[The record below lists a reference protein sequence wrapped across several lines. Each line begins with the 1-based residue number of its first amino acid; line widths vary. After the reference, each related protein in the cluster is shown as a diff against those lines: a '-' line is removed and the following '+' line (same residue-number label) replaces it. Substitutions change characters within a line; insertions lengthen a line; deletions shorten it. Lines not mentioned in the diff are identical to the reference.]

1 MHDHRPLVTGLGVA
15 LTVDARGPLAV
26 TQAAFLHA
34 VTLRGLRHS
43 RTLAFDARTLSL
55 AEVRPLGDVE
65 AAAERVDGFECVL
78 SIDAGLAALIGVSRG
93 RGLLTLAGVGPDEL
107 AAVGDGL
114 VRALQDDEGP
124 RGRLPVTFW
133 TPGRYGGDASCRHV
147 AAPEWG
153 EVRDN
158 YAPDT
163 RAALGPLVAAGG
175 PGPGGLLL
183 WHGAPGTG
191 KSYAVRALGHAWA
204 SWCDVHVVTD
214 AELLLGGAGGTLLAE
229 LARRDDHRGRHRLL
243 VLEDVGELL
252 AADAQARSARA
263 VGRLLNLTDGLL
275 GAGLRTIVLVT
286 TNEPLSRLHPA
297 LTRSGRCW
305 AQVEF
310 APLTV
315 AEARGWLRARG
326 VEPAVEGPAVLA
338 DLYAIA
344 AGRAPAGGGPGRV
357 GFG

>member
-1 MHDHRPLVTGLGVA
+1 MHDPRPLVTGLGVA
-15 LTVDARGPLAV
+15 FTVDARGPLAL

-34 VTLRGLRHS
+34 VTMRGLRHS
-43 RTLAFDARTLSL
+43 RTLAFEARTLSL

-114 VRALQDDEGP
+114 VRALQDDDGSH
-124 RGRLPVTFW
+124 GRLPVTFW
-133 TPGRYGGDASCRHV
+133 TPGRYGGDASCRDI
-147 AAPEWG
+147 AAPDWG
-153 EVRDN
+153 QVRDN
-158 YAPDT
+158 YARDT
-163 RAALGPLVAAGG
+163 RAVLGPLVAAGG
-175 PGPGGLLL
+175 PGPGGLLV
-183 WHGAPGTG
+183 WHGPSGTG
-191 KSYAVRALGHAWA
+191 KSYAVRALGRAWA
-204 SWCDVHVVTD
+204 AWCDVHVVTD
-214 AELLLGGAGGTLLAE
+214 AELLLGGPGCTLLAE

-243 VLEDVGELL
+243 VLEDVGDLL
-252 AADAQARSARA
+252 AADAQARAARS

-297 LTRSGRCW
+297 LTRPGRCW
-305 AQVEF
+305 AQIGF

-315 AEARGWLRARG
+315 AEARAWLRARDVDG
-326 VEPAVEGPAVLA
+326 AVPGPTVLA

-344 AGRAPAGGGPGRV
+344 AGREPTQGTSGRV